1 MSLTTVL
8 HLLVGFVLAM
18 SHSVAGELVVDALA
32 VAALEF
38 RVDVAGGVFC
48 CRTTAGMKECCHSRR

>member
-8 HLLVGFVLAM
+8 HLLVGFILAM
-18 SHSVAGELVVDALA
+18 GHAVAGQLVVYALA
-32 VAALEF
+32 VATLEF

-48 CRTTAGMKECCHSRR
+48 CRTTAGLKECCHSER